1 MIWSLGLKN
10 GPAKCRNKYLS
21 SALND
26 LIGLRFHFW
35 SQNQVFNLCQQFP
48 LMPQLL
54 DVAHVSKKGVSMRM
68 TLPRIIRE
76 RLKIKDGDILGFYE
90 DHGDIVIRKME

>member
-1 MIWSLGLKN
+1 MS
-10 GPAKCRNKYLS
+10 
-21 SALND
+21 
-26 LIGLRFHFW
+26 
-35 SQNQVFNLCQQFP
+35 
-48 LMPQLL
+48 QLL

-90 DHGDIVIRKME
+90 EAWQIIIKKID

>member
-1 MIWSLGLKN
+1 MS
-10 GPAKCRNKYLS
+10 
-21 SALND
+21 
-26 LIGLRFHFW
+26 
-35 SQNQVFNLCQQFP
+35 
-48 LMPQLL
+48 QLL

-90 DHGDIVIRKME
+90 EDGKIILKKID

>member
-1 MIWSLGLKN
+1 
-10 GPAKCRNKYLS
+10 
-21 SALND
+21 
-26 LIGLRFHFW
+26 
-35 SQNQVFNLCQQFP
+35 
-48 LMPQLL
+48 MPQLL

-90 DHGDIVIRKME
+90 DNGDIIIKKMD